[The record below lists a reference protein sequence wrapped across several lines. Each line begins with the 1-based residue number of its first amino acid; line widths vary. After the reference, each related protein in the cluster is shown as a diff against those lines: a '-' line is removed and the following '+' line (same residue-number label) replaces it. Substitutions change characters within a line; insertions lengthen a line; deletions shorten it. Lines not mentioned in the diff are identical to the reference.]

1 MPFRRLLGGAC
12 AALVAFT
19 GLWLSTPAP
28 PASAA
33 IPTIRIK
40 VPPIEVSPTVGRPLR
55 QSEWRPGNTLYEQ
68 RLSAAGDD
76 ATLAVEE
83 TVRLTPEERLRV
95 AIRECGK
102 EGATSAL
109 DGSAQELVNTG
120 EAPTLNAAVG
130 YTIGGCL
137 SSQLPDETPPEAID
151 EMASYLADQ
160 LVEPADEAIQTSSA
174 VDVSL
179 TFPGTATG
187 STAGSDPVP
196 TSSPTDDGSSFPWAA
211 LVVIGGI
218 ALLAAAYGTSRK
230 RS

>member
-1 MPFRRLLGGAC
+1 VVAV
-12 AALVAFT
+12 LVT
-19 GLWLSTPAP
+19 GLWWSEPTE

-40 VPPIEVSPTVGRPLR
+40 VPPIEVSPSVGRPLR

-68 RLSAAGDD
+68 RLNAAGDD

-83 TVRLTPEERLRV
+83 TVRRTPEERLRLAV
-95 AIRECGK
+95 RECSQ

-109 DGSAQELVNTG
+109 DGSAQDLVNTG
-120 EAPTLNAAVG
+120 QAPTLNEAVG
-130 YTIGGCL
+130 YTINGCL
-137 SSQLPDETPPEAID
+137 SSQLPAETPSEAID
-151 EMASYLADQ
+151 EMATYLADQ
-160 LVEPADEAIQTSSA
+160 LVEPADEAIETSSA

-187 STAGSDPVP
+187 GTSGVSDPGTTP
-196 TSSPTDDGSSFPWAA
+196 SPPDDGSSFPWAA
-211 LVVIGGI
+211 VAVIGGA
-218 ALLAAAYGTSRK
+218 ALLAAAYGASRK